1 LVPGGAGGGLG
12 SRGHDQRTRAL
23 AQRGRQLGGPDAQL
37 VDRDRHRRV
46 AHGRH
51 QIEGH
56 GMTGILDD
64 DPVRWHEPG
73 GQDALDAVQG
83 AAGDHEAG
91 RVDAVGGEL
100 VRG

>member
-1 LVPGGAGGGLG
+1 
-12 SRGHDQRTRAL
+12 
-23 AQRGRQLGGPDAQL
+23 
-37 VDRDRHRRV
+37 
-46 AHGRH
+46 
-51 QIEGH
+51 
-56 GMTGILDD
+56 MTGILDD